1 MLERCTPETKAAM
14 DQILTTFGGEDGGT
28 SYVRL
33 CLMVEELDVRANS
46 GKIGEARSSYLLVE
60 IVHKFAKL
68 IDVAKT
74 SNLTPPKPGV

>member
-46 GKIGEARSSYLLVE
+46 GLIGEARSAYMLVD
-60 IVHKFAKL
+60 IVRKFAKL
-68 IDVAKT
+68 IDAAKT
-74 SNLTPPKPGV
+74 TNLTQPNSGV